1 MVTKKEQKWLHLDKI
16 DFKSKTKKALH
27 NNKRV
32 NLPGRYNNYIC
43 TQIRTPNYMKQT
55 LTELKGQINGNIT
68 IDFNAHLNN
77 TILQMDLRD
86 I

>member
-1 MVTKKEQKWLHLDKI
+1 MRQRRTLYND
-16 DFKSKTKKALH
+16 
-27 NNKRV
+27 NRV

-55 LTELKGQINGNIT
+55 LTELEGQINGNTT
-68 IDFNAHLNN
+68 IVDFNAHLN

>member
-1 MVTKKEQKWLHLDKI
+1 
-16 DFKSKTKKALH
+16 
-27 NNKRV
+27 
-32 NLPGRYNNYIC
+32 
-43 TQIRTPNYMKQT
+43 MKQT